1 MRIFLLS
8 TQFENLLSVVNVTDN
23 DHQFWKSTQ
32 FIIYSVWKSTQFD
45 NEVCCGLMLMVW
57 YSAMLMVE
65 LIFFVKVTSINGI
78 LAVCG
83 YHDFSWYSA
92 VYYPQFFSLICPA
105 TFLYASL
112 YAVNRFLL
120 IQLTPAAVE
129 YARWSKFGVTNTWLS
144 CCCTFVNKYR
154 CFSEEIWI
162 TAASNAMPFSI
173 KNTSTTSS

>member
-1 MRIFLLS
+1 MRIFLLSTQFENLLSVVNVTYNDHQFWKSTQFIIYSVWKS

-83 YHDFSWYSA
+83 YHDFSWYST
-92 VYYPQFFSLICPA
+92 VYYPQFFSSICPA
-105 TFLYASL
+105 TFLY
-112 YAVNRFLL
+112 LL
-120 IQLTPAAVE
+120 CML
-129 YARWSKFGVTNTWLS
+129 
-144 CCCTFVNKYR
+144 
-154 CFSEEIWI
+154 
-162 TAASNAMPFSI
+162 
-173 KNTSTTSS
+173 